1 MKVIKPLRL
10 SILNRPY
17 RWQEKNYLGVSVLA
31 LADMGSAPRLRP
43 EPELWQL
50 AEAELRTS
58 GGIIDLAI
66 PKACAEF
73 LATGYAYT
81 HHQAEKTACAVKIQ
95 LEQREKTLVA
105 FGERHWVN
113 NAPSSP
119 LPFQQMRLD
128 WSRAFGGLE
137 HPENPHGIGANPESF
152 ENTKI
157 HRLPNIEPLQGRLTS
172 PRQQPEPASF
182 GPLDLT
188 WPRRF
193 SRIGKK
199 YDAHWLQHEFPG
211 FARDIDWRLFNAAPQ
226 DQWWE
231 NLDALPAEA
240 PWRIWNMHPEKTI
253 QEGRLPPWHSRCF
266 INRLRGDEEV
276 FEEIALRH
284 TTVWFFPHLEQML
297 LIWHGSARINEDDA
311 ADVLQLMPALER
323 TGSPRSVNH
332 YRKVLRQRLDKEK
345 GALFAFREKDLLPE
359 NAIGPWLDTE
369 LPTSESPMRGNI
381 QGREQ
386 RLREEHRERMEQRG
400 QDISTLIPAFEPTDL
415 PALEDLAEFVEKM
428 ELQAEKMREE
438 AMAKARERGIDPD
451 KPANLANTP
460 TGPESMHRMLDM
472 LHNHQ
477 HGMSDKKLTQT
488 KDSLHQMYL
497 MSVQAQKPAP
507 KLKGDIAQIIRNR
520 AQATMQRGGD
530 FSGLDFTGA
539 DLSGLDLRGAN
550 FSKALLESANLSHCQ
565 LDGANFSHAMLAR
578 ADIIQASLRDAI
590 LDHASLALAQCRDS
604 NFTGA
609 SLKSVLLQEALL
621 ENCIFDHAKLAELML
636 YHTYTAR
643 CRFHHAVIENTLLL
657 EMAAPELD
665 FTQAHL
671 TKAAFIQC
679 TLERAVFDQAK
690 LDTCSWVETQAE
702 GIRFQQANLLA
713 CSFAAQTVLTGADFR
728 DATLTQCNLRLMPL
742 SGACFH
748 LAKLDN
754 SDLSE
759 ANCQGADMRR
769 MNAAGSLFIR
779 TDLRGAKL
787 NDSNLT
793 SAIMQKSHFSGADL
807 RGANLF
813 RTDMA
818 QSTIDATSKIDGAY
832 TQRTKTLP
840 KRDKELI

>member
-31 LADMGSAPRLRP
+31 LADMGSTPRLRP

-50 AEAELRTS
+50 AEKELQTS
-58 GGIIDLAI
+58 GGIVDLAI

-105 FGERHWVN
+105 FGERHWIN
-113 NAPSSP
+113 NTPSSP

-128 WSRAFGGLE
+128 WSRAFGGPE
-137 HPENPHGIGANPESF
+137 HPENPHGIGASPEPF
-152 ENTKI
+152 ENSQI
-157 HRLPNIEPLQGRLTS
+157 HRLPNVEPLHHRLTS
-172 PRQQPEPASF
+172 PHQQPEPAGFSS
-182 GPLDLT
+182 LDLT

-231 NLDALPAEA
+231 NLDALPPEA
-240 PWRIWNMHPEKTI
+240 PWHIWNMHPEKPL
-253 QEGRLPPWHSRCF
+253 QEGRLPAWRSRCF
-266 INRLRGDEEV
+266 INRLRGDEEI
-276 FEEIALRH
+276 FEEIALRN

-311 ADVLQLMPALER
+311 ADVLQLMPALEQS
-323 TGSPRSVNH
+323 GSPRSINH

-345 GALFAFREKDLLPE
+345 GALFSFREKDLIPE

-369 LPTSESPMRGNI
+369 LPTNDGPMRGNM
-381 QGREQ
+381 QNRVQ
-386 RLREEHRERMEQRG
+386 RLREEHGERLAQRG
-400 QDISTLIPAFEPTDL
+400 QDIHAVIPTFEATKLSALTDI
-415 PALEDLAEFVEKM
+415 PEFVEKI
-428 ELQAEKMREE
+428 EQQVEKIREE
-438 AMAKARERGIDPD
+438 AKAKARAHGVDLDNP
-451 KPANLANTP
+451 PAQANTP
-460 TGPESMHRMLDM
+460 KGPESLHRMLDM
-472 LHNHQ
+472 LHNNE
-477 HGMSDKKLTQT
+477 HGMSDKKLAQT
-488 KDSLHQMYL
+488 EHSLHQMYL
-497 MSVQAQKPAP
+497 MSVQAQSPAP

-520 AQATMQRGGD
+520 AQLTMSRGGD

-539 DLSGLDLRGAN
+539 DLSGLDLRGAD

-565 LDGANFSHAMLAR
+565 LDGANFSNAMLAR
-578 ADIIQASLRDAI
+578 ADIT
-590 LDHASLALAQCRDS
+590 HASLCEVILNNASLSLAQCRDS

-609 SLKSVLLQEALL
+609 SLKNVQLQQTLL
-621 ENCIFDHAKLAELML
+621 ENCIFDNATLGELML
-636 YHTYTAR
+636 YQTYLSR
-643 CRFHHAVIENTLLL
+643 CRFHQARIENTLFL
-657 EMAAPELD
+657 ELTAPALD
-665 FTQAHL
+665 FSHAHL
-671 TKAAFIQC
+671 IKVAFIKC
-679 TLERAVFDQAK
+679 TLEQAAFDHATLGSCSWIDTSATGSRFQGAK
-690 LDTCSWVETQAE
+690 LLTCA
-702 GIRFQQANLLA
+702 
-713 CSFAAQTVLTGADFR
+713 FAAQTILTGADFR

-742 SGACFH
+742 SGASFH
-748 LAKLDN
+748 KAKLDN

-759 ANCQGADMRR
+759 ANCQQADMSK
-769 MNAAGSLFIR
+769 MNAIGSLFIR
-779 TDLRGAKL
+779 TDFRGATL
-787 NDSNLT
+787 TDSNLMG
-793 SAIMQKSHFSGADL
+793 ALMQKCNFSGADL

-813 RTDMA
+813 RTDMS
-818 QSTIDATSKIDGAY
+818 QSTIDATSQIDGAY